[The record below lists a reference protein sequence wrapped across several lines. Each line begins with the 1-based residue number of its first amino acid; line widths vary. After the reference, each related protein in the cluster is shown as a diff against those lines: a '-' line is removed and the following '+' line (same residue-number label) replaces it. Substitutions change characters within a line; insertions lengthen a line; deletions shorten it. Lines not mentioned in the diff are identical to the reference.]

1 MGSLV
6 LTAQWETPGDTAR
19 LCQSVM
25 SGMFQVCQ
33 GTCLCAPSP
42 EGYGK
47 GKVLYC
53 YGEVVLQRANLR
65 TGGEEEEKE
74 VDQNMFHLQL
84 SQLVGVAVLLF
95 AILLVLISIR
105 RSISKLHHQ
114 IKKVVKM
121 MMMSPLPSRQNTLEK
136 KHAETMNGHCLKFDK
151 EVLRKPERDNIGL
164 SLPAHY
170 PMDTISVNSEIA

>member
-53 YGEVVLQRANLR
+53 YVDVVLQLANLI
-65 TGGEEEEKE
+65 TGGEEEHKE

-95 AILLVLISIR
+95 AILLVLVSIR

-121 MMMSPLPSRQNTLEK
+121 MMLSPPPSRQNTLEK
-136 KHAETMNGHCLKFDK
+136 KQAEAMNGHCVKFDK
-151 EVLRKPERDNIGL
+151 DVLRKVERDNGGPGL
-164 SLPAHY
+164 SVHY
-170 PMDTISVNSEIA
+170 PLDTMSVNSEIA